1 MQRRQSQPN
10 PIMTTAFSTD
20 YPHHQRP
27 LKSPTRSISSSSSTP
42 LSLLALPSTDEN
54 RRPSTETSSPSSP
67 AELERE
73 LHHMSTRLQQAES
86 RIDRLKVSV
95 DKGMMIYER
104 RGGVRCKWRVK
115 KVLLYM
121 CSRIAIHTAL

>member
-20 YPHHQRP
+20 YPHHQHP
-27 LKSPTRSISSSSSTP
+27 LKSPIHSISSSSSTP

-95 DKGMMIYER
+95 G
-104 RGGVRCKWRVK
+104 RG
-115 KVLLYM
+115 
-121 CSRIAIHTAL
+121 

>member
-10 PIMTTAFSTD
+10 PIMTTTFSTD
-20 YPHHQRP
+20 YSHRQRP

-42 LSLLALPSTDEN
+42 LSLALPPSSTDEN
-54 RRPSTETSSPSSP
+54 HRRPSTEASSPSSP

-86 RIDRLKVSV
+86 RIDRLKVSM
-95 DKGMMIYER
+95 DKG
-104 RGGVRCKWRVK
+104 
-115 KVLLYM
+115 
-121 CSRIAIHTAL
+121 